1 MKKLLHLFFISGVF
15 ALTSCQKEYSTENGG
30 DSGGGIIIG
39 ADCRI
44 SKIAYSDSATGVSI
58 GSIGATIN
66 SSDVVTDITKFDSLS
81 LTIDFNN
88 VPQYFTDTVAIDA
101 DQYFLFDITS
111 KRIKSFHGLIDP
123 TVPGSPEFDI
133 DYVYDAAGYLVNKFY
148 SYTLLPGIPY
158 QQVTYTYA
166 GGNLTHMQTDD
177 MFTGDKIKD
186 ADLSYFP
193 NIAPKNYMN
202 IFPDENTYAEFTQ
215 FFNFGKRS
223 TNAVKD
229 LKLRFYDP
237 GNVAVDSAI
246 SKFSSYVMSRDNY
259 VLSVYMLGD
268 DQSSIPAAEGKLNFT
283 YKCK

>member
-1 MKKLLHLFFISGVF
+1 MKKLLPLYLIVTVV
-15 ALTSCQKEYSTENGG
+15 ALTSCLKEYSTENGG
-30 DSGGGIIIG
+30 DSGGIIIG

-66 SSDVVTDITKFDSLS
+66 SSDVVTDITKFDSLT
-81 LTIDFNN
+81 LTIDFND
-88 VPQYFTDTVAIDA
+88 VPQYFSDTVAIDA
-101 DQYFLFDITS
+101 DQYFLVDITT
-111 KRIKSFHGLIDP
+111 KRIRSFHGLIDP

-133 DYVYDAAGYLVNKFY
+133 DYVYDASGYLINKFY
-148 SYTLLPGIPY
+148 SYSLLPGVPY
-158 QQVTYTYA
+158 QQVTYTYS

-177 MFTGDKIKD
+177 LFTGDMIKN
-186 ADLSYFP
+186 ADLSYYP

-202 IFPDENTYAEFTQ
+202 IFPDEDTYAEFNQ
-215 FFNFGKRS
+215 FFNFGKKS

-237 GNVAVDSAI
+237 GNTLVDSAV
-246 SKFSSYVMSRDNY
+246 STFNSYVMSRDNY

-268 DQSSIPAAEGKLNFT
+268 DQSSIPAAEGKLNFS